1 MMKRSILAVFA
12 LAFLAPP
19 AYATTITPDS
29 VLRLMNDRRAER
41 GLAPLR
47 LDERLTLAAGDR
59 MRHMEEDGYWSHE
72 SPDGLSPFV
81 WLAVRAYSHRVAAE
95 NLAAGF
101 ETAEVLVQAWMES
114 PGHRENIIARDLEDC
129 GIAIIDGSTT
139 GPANG
144 KSIVVLFG
152 TPQLEAAPKRAAKPV
167 RTTAPATLPR

>member
-1 MMKRSILAVFA
+1 MKRSILSLFA
-12 LAFLAPP
+12 LVLFASP
-19 AYATTITPDS
+19 ACATTITAES
-29 VLRLMNDRRAER
+29 VLRLMNERRMER
-41 GLAPLR
+41 GLAPLQ

-81 WLAVRAYSHRVAAE
+81 WLTTRAYPYRFAAE

-114 PGHRENIIARDLEDC
+114 PGHRENIIARELEDC

-139 GPANG
+139 GPASG
-144 KSIVVLFG
+144 RSVVVLFG
-152 TPQLEAAPKRAAKPV
+152 TPRMEAAPKRAAKPV
-167 RTTAPATLPR
+167 RTTPPATLPQ